1 MALARFAA
9 VDELRET
16 VRFNEIFTGILGHDL
31 RNPLG
36 AIMTAAELALKR
48 DDSERL
54 VKPLSRIV
62 SSGARMARMI
72 DQLLDFTRVRVGA
85 GIPLAPRPLE
95 LSSVV
100 RQVMDELDDT
110 HPNCTLRLE
119 HEGDTNGIWDAD
131 RLSQVFS
138 NLVANAV
145 QHGVLEHGVSV
156 RIDGTN
162 AAQVRVEVHNMGE
175 IPQAFLPRVFEPM
188 TGVSPRGQNT
198 QGLGLGLFIS
208 QQILRAHGGR
218 IDVQST
224 ELGTTFTVSL
234 PRVAPKSENGTP

>member
-1 MALARFAA
+1 VRFAA
-9 VDELRET
+9 VEELRET

-48 DDSERL
+48 DENERL

-62 SSGARMARMI
+62 TSGTRMARMI

-85 GIPLAPRPLE
+85 GIPLAPRPLDI
-95 LSSVV
+95 SSVV

-110 HPNCTLRLE
+110 HPDCTLHFE
-119 HEGDTNGIWDAD
+119 HAGDTNGVWDAD

-145 QHGVLEHGVSV
+145 QHGDLEHGVSV
-156 RIDGTN
+156 RVDGTH
-162 AAQVRVEVHNMGE
+162 AAQVLVEVRNMGR
-175 IPQAFLPRVFEPM
+175 IPQEILPRVFEPM
-188 TGVSPRGQNT
+188 TGVSPRRENT

-218 IDVQST
+218 IDVQSS
-224 ELGTTFTVSL
+224 EHGTTFTVSL
-234 PRVAPKSENGTP
+234 PRLAPKPGNGTP